1 VIAANALKDNEGLL
15 KNSLTAE
22 QAVLMGTLSQ
32 TELPTTGSAKGASN
46 DRHIRGVTTAGN

>member
-32 TELPTTGSAKGASN
+32 TELPTTGSA
-46 DRHIRGVTTAGN
+46 